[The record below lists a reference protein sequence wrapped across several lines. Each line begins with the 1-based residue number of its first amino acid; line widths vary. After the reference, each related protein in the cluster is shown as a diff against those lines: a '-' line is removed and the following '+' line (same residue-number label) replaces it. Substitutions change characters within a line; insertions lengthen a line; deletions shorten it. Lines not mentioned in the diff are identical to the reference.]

1 MLFSGLDLIFL
12 AVPNHRHSTQ
22 MKTKTL
28 KLSATDM
35 PDNGRTRVIYKQFE
49 LFGPGSRALAPGSID
64 RQAKADSIAKTIS
77 TPGKADSQLREKTQ
91 TGE

>member
-1 MLFSGLDLIFL
+1 
-12 AVPNHRHSTQ
+12 

-49 LFGPGSRALAPGSID
+49 LFGPVLKAQPAHGLMKPMD
-64 RQAKADSIAKTIS
+64 R
-77 TPGKADSQLREKTQ
+77 
-91 TGE
+91 

>member
-1 MLFSGLDLIFL
+1 MDLIFL

-35 PDNGRTRVIYKQFE
+35 PDNGQARVIHKQFE
-49 LFGPGSRALAPGSID
+49 LFGPGSRALAPNSID
-64 RQAKADSIAKTIS
+64 RQAKAGSIAQTINA
-77 TPGKADSQLREKTQ
+77 PGKADSQLREKTQ

>member
-1 MLFSGLDLIFL
+1 
-12 AVPNHRHSTQ
+12 

-35 PDNGRTRVIYKQFE
+35 PDNGRTRVIYRQFE

-64 RQAKADSIAKTIS
+64 RQAKADSIAQTINA
-77 TPGKADSQLREKTQ
+77 PGKADSQLREKTQ